1 MQILIIK
8 SLIPIG
14 QELCHMIKSLILIGA
29 TIFRDATLGESID
42 EVEKLLKL
50 QRDFEGTVVAQEN
63 KLEVSFTVAALL
75 MMMIYHI
82 CSSVHFFKYFIISLI
97 HLFMKIYVNVYNYL
111 PIYVSTCGYA
121 PRGL

>member
-14 QELCHMIKSLILIGA
+14 QELCHMIPIGA

-75 MMMIYHI
+75 LLMIYNI
-82 CSSVHFFKYFIISLI
+82 LLFVLLYIS
-97 HLFMKIYVNVYNYL
+97 
-111 PIYVSTCGYA
+111 
-121 PRGL
+121 

>member
-1 MQILIIK
+1 MT

-63 KLEVSFTVAALL
+63 KIEVSFTVAALL
-75 MMMIYHI
+75 LLMIYNI
-82 CSSVHFFKYFIISLI
+82 LLFVLLYIS
-97 HLFMKIYVNVYNYL
+97 
-111 PIYVSTCGYA
+111 
-121 PRGL
+121 